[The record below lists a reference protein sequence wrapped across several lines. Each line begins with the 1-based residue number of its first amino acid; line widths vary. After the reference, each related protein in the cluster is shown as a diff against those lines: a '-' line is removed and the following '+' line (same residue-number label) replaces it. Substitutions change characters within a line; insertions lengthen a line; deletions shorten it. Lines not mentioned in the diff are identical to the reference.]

1 MYYVKEEMSNIVPK
15 KSKITFKYTQ
25 RQSDGLLTERILYAL
40 SDNKSKYLFN
50 SIAIISGIGE
60 QVLMGRPLCRLWI

>member
-25 RQSDGLLTERILYAL
+25 RQSDGLLTEKILYAL
-40 SDNKSKYLFN
+40 SDNKSKY
-50 SIAIISGIGE
+50 
-60 QVLMGRPLCRLWI
+60 

>member
-60 QVLMGRPLCRLWI
+60 QVLMGRPLCRL